1 MSKTALIC
9 LVFIVV
15 ILTFWSSLPN
25 GYATQGLTNDGFL
38 ASFSGNAFHKLFDTN
53 DVESMTA
60 STFEANVTKVSV
72 ITATPK
78 VSTVNATAITTMISA
93 STASVSIAT
102 TGGQQ
107 NYYTEAVIV
116 IVIAVIL
123 GVIVFARRKK
133 SEETSQT

>member
-1 MSKTALIC
+1 LRKTAVMC
-9 LVFIVV
+9 LVFMVG

-25 GYATQGLTNDGFL
+25 GFAMQDLTSNVLL
-38 ASFSGNAFHKLFDTN
+38 ASFNGNARRLFDTY

-72 ITATPK
+72 ITATPE

-107 NYYTEAVIV
+107 NYYVEAVIV
-116 IVIAVIL
+116 IVIAAIL
-123 GVIVFARRKK
+123 GIIVFARGRK
-133 SEETSQT
+133 SEEKSRT